1 MSNKTDLYITH
12 PMPPAEG
19 DQKLFNIAGSII
31 KLLHIAVERIT
42 KRKISQCRKGIDFH
56 TSDYMQ
62 AMADSQIVVF
72 FTHPEFEKDK
82 DYMSELEEICN
93 SILSERE
100 NNIGKYSR
108 VFKICLEPNEKSV
121 STSCISE
128 LLSYDFFDRNP
139 YTRKIKT
146 IDFGGGSNTPYY
158 GRILDLAYDIA
169 STLNA
174 DYSDRRGRT
183 DQDRYIFLGLTTFDQ
198 QQSRDDIR
206 RELQH
211 YGYRVLPLSKLPLT
225 GEEFEKA
232 LVSNL
237 KQSGTVIQ
245 IMGSLYGDILK
256 GTKYSVTDYQ
266 NRVIREYQ
274 QHNPDAGLIRFIWI
288 PQNNKISDQ
297 RQALYLKRLRRDD
310 ASAVCEIIES
320 PLETFKTI
328 LATKLQDTL
337 PKTKVEYENIHKVY
351 LLSEETDLHETEEIF
366 STLALSGLKVTQL
379 DHEEQ
384 VGIYARHLQA
394 LRDSDAV
401 VIYQNNNNQFWLNSK
416 IRDLIKSPG
425 IGREKLFKKVV
436 IITRL
441 TPDSNLLRMIKTKV
455 EIVNTDGAE
464 PELILQKL
472 IQNDHQ

>member
-1 MSNKTDLYITH
+1 MSNKTDLYITY
-12 PMPPAEG
+12 PIPPAEG
-19 DQKLFNIAGSII
+19 DQKLFNIASSII
-31 KLLHIAVERIT
+31 KMLHIAVERIT
-42 KRKISQCRKGIDFH
+42 KRKISYCIKGTDFQ
-56 TSDYMQ
+56 TSDYRRFMS
-62 AMADSQIVVF
+62 ASQIIVF
-72 FTHPEFEKDK
+72 FTHPEFEKDQ
-82 DYMSELEEICN
+82 DYISELEDICT
-93 SILSERE
+93 SIQSAGE
-100 NNIGKYSR
+100 NNIGKYSK
-108 VFKICLEPNEKSV
+108 VFKICLEPNEKSINP
-121 STSCISE
+121 SCISE
-128 LLSYDFFDRNP
+128 LLSYDFFERNP

-146 IDFGGGSNTPYY
+146 IDFESGSNTPYY

-169 STLNA
+169 ATLNVENSG
-174 DYSDRRGRT
+174 YRGRAE
-183 DQDRYIFLGLTTFDQ
+183 QERYIFLGLTTFDQ
-198 QQSRDDIR
+198 QKSRDDIR

-237 KQSGTVIQ
+237 KQSDTVIQ
-245 IMGSLYGDILK
+245 IMGSQYGEILK
-256 GTKYSVTDYQ
+256 GTKYSLTDYQ

-310 ASAVCEIIES
+310 ASEVCEIIES

-328 LATKLQDTL
+328 LAAKLQDSL

-351 LLSEETDLHETEEIF
+351 LLSEETDLRESEELF

-379 DHEEQ
+379 DHDEQ

-401 VIYQNNNNQFWLNSK
+401 VIYQNSDNQFWLNSK

-472 IQNDHQ
+472 IQNDH